1 MLTITNQAHPL
12 WFLHQRPSFTSTYQ
26 AHLPKCL
33 NCRRL
38 LCACEISRRVVSSSK
53 FNSVPC
59 RGNKTD
65 ARPQLTQKQFTEIS
79 DHELGAPNKI
89 YRGLHPSGTSGGP
102 HTVKMLTQLQVSTIS
117 RAFAVE
123 RKVMRAASAC
133 RWDLNLERI
142 RPHDMD
148 IWRWR
153 IWTHEGTFVRPYYFG
168 ENWHVY
174 LRPKCSENYPF
185 LIISHSKWL
194 GLAW

>member
-12 WFLHQRPSFTSTYQ
+12 WLLHQRPSFTSTYQ

-53 FNSVPC
+53 FNSLPC

-102 HTVKMLTQLQVSTIS
+102 HTVKMLTQLQVYTIS
-117 RAFAVE
+117 RAVAVE
-123 RKVMRAASAC
+123 RKVMRAAPAC
-133 RWDLNLERI
+133 RWEI
-142 RPHDMD
+142 ST
-148 IWRWR
+148 WRELGR
-153 IWTHEGTFVRPYYFG
+153 TIWTYEDGGYGHTRELSCDLIILVKTGTFIWDQNVRKITHF
-168 ENWHVY
+168 
-174 LRPKCSENYPF
+174 
-185 LIISHSKWL
+185 
-194 GLAW
+194 